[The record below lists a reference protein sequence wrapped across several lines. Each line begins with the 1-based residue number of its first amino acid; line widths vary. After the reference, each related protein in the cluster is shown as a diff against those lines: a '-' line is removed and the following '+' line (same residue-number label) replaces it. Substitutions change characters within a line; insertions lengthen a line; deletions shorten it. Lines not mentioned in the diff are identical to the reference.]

1 VSSERILALVNARSG
16 TADKAEAALA
26 EAGAFDVRVVEPE
39 GLSEA
44 IQSGVADG
52 QRRIVVA
59 GGDGTIA
66 SAARCLVGTGVEL
79 AIVPGGTLNHFA
91 RDLGIPADAPTACE
105 IAADH
110 TVTACVDVGYVNGRL
125 FLNTSSVGAYVKL
138 VRTRERL
145 ESRLGY
151 TLSSVAA
158 AVRVFLGVP
167 RFDVELEV
175 EGVARRY
182 RTPLV
187 FVGVGERE
195 LRLPTL
201 GRRVPNGKRGLHV
214 MVVRGRT
221 RAGLLALAFN
231 AVARG
236 VGYASRTPK
245 LDSFI
250 VDHCRVVLRRRGP
263 VAVDGEIVQLDT
275 PLEYRVAT
283 NALKVVVREQEAG
296 GGRREARGREA
307 RGIAGGGK

>member
-1 VSSERILALVNARSG
+1 M
-16 TADKAEAALA
+16 
-26 EAGAFDVRVVEPE
+26 VEPE
-39 GLSEA
+39 KLA
-44 IQSGVADG
+44 PVIQGAVADG
-52 QRRIVVA
+52 RRRIVVA
-59 GGDGTIA
+59 GGDGSIA
-66 SAARCLVGTGVEL
+66 TAARALVGTGVEL

-105 IAADH
+105 IAADL
-110 TVTACVDVGYVNGRL
+110 TATACADVGYVNGRL

-151 TLSSVAA
+151 KISSAAA
-158 AVRVFLGVP
+158 AVRVFLGLP

-175 EGVARRY
+175 DGVAHRY
-182 RTPLV
+182 RTPIV

-201 GRRVPNGKRGLHV
+201 GKRVTNGRRGLHV
-214 MVVRGRT
+214 MIVRGRT

-236 VGYASRTPK
+236 VRHVARTPK

-250 VDHCRVVLRRRGP
+250 VDRCRVVLRRRGP
-263 VAVDGEIVQLDT
+263 VAIDGEIVQLDT
-275 PLEYRVAT
+275 PLEYEVKRD
-283 NALKVVVREQEAG
+283 ALRVVVRERAAG
-296 GGRREARGREA
+296 SG
-307 RGIAGGGK
+307 